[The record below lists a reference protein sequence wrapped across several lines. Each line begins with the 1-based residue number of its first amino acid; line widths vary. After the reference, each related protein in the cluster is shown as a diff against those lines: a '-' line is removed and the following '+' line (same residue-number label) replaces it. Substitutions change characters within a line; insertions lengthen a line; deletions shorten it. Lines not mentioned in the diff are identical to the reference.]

1 MRRLSVIVVALAV
14 LASVGGCGGSQ
25 PQQVTASQSPAPSL
39 AVTFDLTVPV
49 GRLRVTG
56 ITLTPSHLPSGV
68 VALQTVH
75 DGRLTTVGSH
85 RFRRLN
91 DTSFLV
97 VEVSSHGVRM
107 GWAFGDARSSCGV
120 AFPPA
125 SSWAGG
131 SYGGSTLVL
140 PGMSETYWSLNRAVG
155 KSSTYVGGVGD
166 ASAASVAASKNYPAE
181 TAYCVT
187 ITLDK

>member
-1 MRRLSVIVVALAV
+1 MRRLSVIVVALAM
-14 LASVGGCGGSQ
+14 LAFVAACGGSQ
-25 PQQVTASQSPAPSL
+25 PQQGTASQSPTL

-49 GRLRVTG
+49 GRLKVTG
-56 ITLTPSHLPSGV
+56 ITLTPTHLPSGV

-75 DGRLTTVGSH
+75 DGRLTTIGSH
-85 RFRRLN
+85 RFQKLN

-97 VEVSSHGVRM
+97 VQVSSSGVRM

-125 SSWAGG
+125 SSWAAGG
-131 SYGGSTLVL
+131 YGGSPTIL
-140 PGMSETYWSLNRAVG
+140 PGMSETYWDLTRAVG
-155 KSSTYVGGVGD
+155 KPSTYVGAVGD
-166 ASAASVAASKNYPAE
+166 TSAATVAASKQYPAE

-187 ITLDK
+187 VTLDK